1 MVISGENGNERSK
14 IEMTNI
20 KKSGVKRGPE
30 HIDSDVQKISL
41 VIPAWLHR
49 EAQLHR
55 IETGESMTKLIVRL
69 LTEELG

>member
-20 KKSGVKRGPE
+20 KKSGVKRGQE
-30 HIDSDVQKISL
+30 HIDSDVRKISL

>member
-1 MVISGENGNERSK
+1 MMASGENEKERST
-14 IEMTNI
+14 IEMANI
-20 KKSGVKRGPE
+20 KKSGIKRGPE
-30 HIDSDVQKISL
+30 HIDNDVRKISL
-41 VIPAWLHR
+41 FIPTWLHR

>member
-1 MVISGENGNERSK
+1 MISGENGNERSK

-20 KKSGVKRGPE
+20 KKSGVKRGTE
-30 HIDSDVQKISL
+30 HIDSDVRKISL